1 MTLFGMEFTK
11 FSLMGAAG
19 MLVFGLVDF
28 FIVNWALV
36 QGERQAERD
45 GTVSAEKTQAFGRV
59 RIGLAV
65 MCFVFFPVVGLL
77 AGDFVI
83 GSWF

>member
-1 MTLFGMEFTK
+1 MTVLGMEFTK
-11 FSLMGAAG
+11 YSLIGAAA
-19 MLVFGLVDF
+19 MLVFGLIDYLL
-28 FIVNWALV
+28 VNWALV

-59 RIGLAV
+59 RTGLAV

-77 AGDFVI
+77 SGNFVI